1 MGIKKTKKQK
11 IILFT
16 ILFFALIAAI
26 TIPIMN
32 NELKFSKL
40 VTEANVCFDSKN
52 YKKAAEL
59 YDDALSLSPMF
70 KDIKSVRK
78 NLSKAKIL
86 NESSNNFNEGMDSFK
101 NKNYESAMYLFSKI
115 PKEDTQNYKEAI
127 KKIEESKP
135 LLTKHM
141 IEKANKEASNNEF
154 GNALSFID
162 QGLKNDPNN
171 KELISLKNKCEKQN
185 DAMQAA
191 QDKAN
196 AEAEAEKAKAEAEKY
211 KPKRITQSDNYN
223 VWSVYLKEGVN
234 TFKIS
239 VPNEDA
245 ENVIAKLEGSLLIN
259 EIGQGT
265 YANSIKIPNDGWYRL
280 EITAINRYSWK
291 FE

>member
-1 MGIKKTKKQK
+1 
-11 IILFT
+11 
-16 ILFFALIAAI
+16 
-26 TIPIMN
+26 
-32 NELKFSKL
+32 
-40 VTEANVCFDSKN
+40 
-52 YKKAAEL
+52 
-59 YDDALSLSPMF
+59 
-70 KDIKSVRK
+70 
-78 NLSKAKIL
+78 
-86 NESSNNFNEGMDSFK
+86 MDSFK

-196 AEAEAEKAKAEAEKY
+196 AEAEAEKAKAEAEAEKY
-211 KPKRITQSDNYN
+211 KPKRITKSDWI
-223 VWSVYLKEGVN
+223 VSSPPIRMF
-234 TFKIS
+234 TKIIIII
-239 VPNEDA
+239 V
-245 ENVIAKLEGSLLIN
+245 
-259 EIGQGT
+259 
-265 YANSIKIPNDGWYRL
+265 
-280 EITAINRYSWK
+280 
-291 FE
+291 

>member
-1 MGIKKTKKQK
+1 MK
-11 IILFT
+11 
-16 ILFFALIAAI
+16 
-26 TIPIMN
+26 
-32 NELKFSKL
+32 
-40 VTEANVCFDSKN
+40 
-52 YKKAAEL
+52 
-59 YDDALSLSPMF
+59 
-70 KDIKSVRK
+70 
-78 NLSKAKIL
+78 
-86 NESSNNFNEGMDSFK
+86 
-101 NKNYESAMYLFSKI
+101 
-115 PKEDTQNYKEAI
+115 
-127 KKIEESKP
+127 
-135 LLTKHM
+135 
-141 IEKANKEASNNEF
+141 
-154 GNALSFID
+154 
-162 QGLKNDPNN
+162 
-171 KELISLKNKCEKQN
+171 KQN

-280 EITAINRYSWK
+280 EIAAINGYSWK